1 MPVAPRSDQS
11 AEMALT
17 ARQECFGD
25 AFLLAVA
32 GAAGCAVSPRRPD
45 DDSID
50 WTLSSK
56 LPRRPKL
63 DVQMKTTTVA
73 DDLRGEEIRYPLKRK
88 NYDELILAEV
98 FTPRILVL
106 VTLPR
111 DVREWLSLSPD
122 QLILRRY
129 SYWLS
134 LSGLPESNNEH
145 FVTVSVPR
153 SNLLTV
159 EALKGMM
166 ERINESGVL

>member
-1 MPVAPRSDQS
+1 MPKHLEKYPKAWACLVD
-11 AEMALT
+11 
-17 ARQECFGD
+17 
-25 AFLLAVA
+25 
-32 GAAGCAVSPRRPD
+32 AAGTASL
-45 DDSID
+45 IH
-50 WTLSSK
+50 
-56 LPRRPKL
+56 
-63 DVQMKTTTVA
+63 
-73 DDLRGEEIRYPLKRK
+73 LRGEEIRYPLKRK

-122 QLILRRY
+122 QLILRRC

-134 LSGLPESNNEH
+134 LSGLPESDNEH
-145 FVTVSVPR
+145 SVTVSVPR